1 MRFPRTDTSA
11 LRFRGALLVAFG
23 AAIAG
28 LGIAKTLYG
37 LHLGFT
43 WFAMSLS
50 AFFWGWLAVGFGWC
64 GIHLIRE
71 AQTLDYESAHR
82 PGPGRPL
89 RAAPGLRRR
98 PRQPQSP

>member
-1 MRFPRTDTSA
+1 MRFPTTDTRA

-37 LHLGFT
+37 LHLAFT

-50 AFFWGWLAVGFGWC
+50 AFFWGWMAVGFGWC

-71 AQTLDYESAHR
+71 ARTLDYEATHR
-82 PGPGRPL
+82 PGPERPL
-89 RAAPGLRRR
+89 QPLPGLQRR
-98 PRQPQSP
+98 PHTPRSA